1 MQSAGGFF
9 FRAHEIYSQIG
20 EEGARA
26 KSIFHAMTGCFQ
38 VSFLSHVSKLSV
50 WKVWELFDD
59 VTSVFIK
66 LRNQHS
72 LNEVKDAMAILERFT
87 VLLYSRSSNALTAN
101 KCSREL
107 FFQGRA
113 IDNIPP
119 TGAALYKHVL
129 IAAYYADHV

>member
-38 VSFLSHVSKLSV
+38 VSFLSHVTKLSV

-66 LRNQHS
+66 LWNQHS

-113 IDNIPP
+113 IGNIPP

-129 IAAYYADHV
+129 IVAYYADHV